1 MTTPFDN
8 LIDWFKALSPKYRQD
23 LISEIV
29 IFLPGIEVNPYH
41 RKYFENFLTEIDT
54 IRKKG
59 IREEYGL
66 FLCLKT
72 LIDHIVVSKNRENAG
87 WEKEKKE
94 LDELAQMTG
103 SCSIATHASEKSMQY
118 SQWKAIGEAWQELRA
133 RFLGEHAIEQWQH
146 SVSPSSH
153 IV

>member
-8 LIDWFKALSPKYRQD
+8 LVDWFSQLSPKYRQD
-23 LISEIV
+23 MVSEIA

-41 RKYFENFLTEIDT
+41 RKFLDDFLEQIDT

-59 IREEYGL
+59 NREEYGL

-94 LDELAQMTG
+94 LDDLAKMTG
-103 SCSIATHASEKSMQY
+103 SCSIATHASEKAMQY
-118 SQWKAIGEAWQELRA
+118 SQWKAIGEAWQELTA
-133 RFLGEHAIEQWQH
+133 RSLTQEAINQWQQ

-153 IV
+153 IL